1 MRREKGASITT
12 ITCTTILLYILAN
25 YDTSCFKLVVVV
37 MMVVVHLNPS
47 LALFSLYCLETV
59 TRLILQLNTMSVDR
73 ELVVLF

>member
-37 MMVVVHLNPS
+37 MMVVVHLNPFLS
-47 LALFSLYCLETV
+47 GAGVYTFIPIYLESVFSF
-59 TRLILQLNTMSVDR
+59 N
-73 ELVVLF
+73 